1 MFKATDTEYAP
12 WLVANS
18 NDKRRTRLNIIA
30 DLLSRIPYKEVPRE
44 KVKLPKRQKPGGYK
58 DPDYPYRHIP
68 QKF

>member
-1 MFKATDTEYAP
+1 M
-12 WLVANS
+12 ANS